1 MQRLTGSRACQTTEA
16 HMAKKKAA
24 QKNSN
29 AGKKIAL
36 VILSAL
42 LLALIAVVILIGVK
56 SEGFKN
62 WDFIPGNNTPG
73 GEEEK
78 PFALIYD
85 DRVVDEVNMVG
96 RPVVRIYVQNGGK
109 YSVKVQPKASVFFD
123 FRLDGMLHGF
133 TSESGDY
140 NKAFN
145 LDMYDDYFEISSY
158 AESITDVL
166 NLAYLGHV
174 VSDVDETANLYK
186 SYFEIIVTS
195 QDGQKKTADIIGIGN
210 ILTIKLNPDKVV
222 F

>member
-1 MQRLTGSRACQTTEA
+1 
-16 HMAKKKAA
+16 MAKKAA
-24 QKNSN
+24 QKNN
-29 AGKKIAL
+29 TGKKIAL

-42 LLALIAVVILIGVK
+42 LLALIAVVVLIGVK

-62 WDFIPGNNTPG
+62 WDFLPGNNG
-73 GEEEK
+73 GSSEEEK

-85 DRVVDEVNMVG
+85 ERVIDEVNMVG

-109 YSVKVQPKASVFFD
+109 YNVKIQPKASVFFD
-123 FRLDGMLHGF
+123 FRLDGMLHAF
-133 TSESGDY
+133 TAESGDY
-140 NKAFN
+140 NHAFN
-145 LDMYDDYFEISSY
+145 LDMHDDYFEISSF
-158 AESITDVL
+158 AESITDIL

-174 VSDVDETANLYK
+174 VSDVDESANLYN

>member
-1 MQRLTGSRACQTTEA
+1 
-16 HMAKKKAA
+16 MAKKKAA
-24 QKNSN
+24 PKSSN

-62 WDFIPGNNTPG
+62 WDFIPGNNTSG
-73 GEEEK
+73 GSSEEEK

-85 DRVVDEVNMVG
+85 DRVIDEVNIDG
-96 RPVVRIYVQNGGK
+96 LPIVRIYVQNGGK
-109 YSVKVQPKASVFFD
+109 YSVKIQPKASVFFD

-140 NKAFN
+140 NSAFN
-145 LDMYDDYFEISSY
+145 LDMHDDYFEISST
-158 AESITDVL
+158 AQNILDIL
-166 NLAYLGHV
+166 NLAYFGHV
-174 VSDVDETANLYK
+174 VSDVDNYAYQFD

-195 QDGQKKTADIIGIGN
+195 QDGQKKSADIIGVGVP
-210 ILTIKLNPDKVV
+210 LTIKLNPDKVV